1 MKFKDIIVNAFRV
14 KELRK
19 KMFMTHAYSCF
30 QNRMYYSRAWLDGQR
45 VQSAFQ
51 QRNVPTV

>member
-19 KMFMTHAYSCF
+19 KMFMTLMLILVFRIGC
-30 QNRMYYSRAWLDGQR
+30 SRAWLDGQR